1 MDNYL
6 EFINMQG
13 FLEEWENSGLSKE
26 EQLDRIKVYI
36 NQSVDFYSQVNKIYE
51 GSNVK
56 AKAERTL
63 Y

>member
-6 EFINMQG
+6 EFTNMQSL
-13 FLEEWENSGLSKE
+13 LEEWESSGLSKE

-56 AKAERTL
+56 AKA
-63 Y
+63 

>member
-6 EFINMQG
+6 EFTNMQSL
-13 FLEEWENSGLSKE
+13 LEEWESSGLSKE
-26 EQLDRIKVYI
+26 EQLERIKLYI

-56 AKAERTL
+56 AKA
-63 Y
+63 

>member
-13 FLEEWENSGLSKE
+13 LLEEWENSGLSKE

-56 AKAERTL
+56 AKA
-63 Y
+63 

>member
-6 EFINMQG
+6 EFTTMQSL
-13 FLEEWENSGLSKE
+13 LEEWESSGLSKE
-26 EQLDRIKVYI
+26 DQLERIKVYI

-56 AKAERTL
+56 AKA
-63 Y
+63 

>member
-6 EFINMQG
+6 EFTTMQSL
-13 FLEEWENSGLSKE
+13 LEEWESSGLSKE
-26 EQLDRIKVYI
+26 VQLERIKVYI

-56 AKAERTL
+56 AKA
-63 Y
+63 

>member
-6 EFINMQG
+6 EFTNMQSL
-13 FLEEWENSGLSKE
+13 LEEWESSGLSKE
-26 EQLDRIKVYI
+26 DQLERIKVYI

-56 AKAERTL
+56 AKA
-63 Y
+63 

>member
-13 FLEEWENSGLSKE
+13 LLEEWENSGLSKE

-56 AKAERTL
+56 ATA
-63 Y
+63 